1 MSTSSPTALSAHE
14 LLELSH
20 LNLAESLREHARWT
34 ALGAI
39 DERGDTL
46 RVLSATRFA
55 AGLFNATLCI
65 GPTPADPSAW
75 LAAQRTY
82 YANHQRGFTVY
93 LRGDRDAPIGEAC
106 AAAGL
111 ALAESPPGMACDR
124 PVASPSLASDLSI
137 EQVEDA
143 GAMRELVAVLASSYV
158 LLGLPES
165 ITHKVLG
172 EPDRML
178 GPHLTWFLARVNG
191 HAAAAA
197 MVLASHSIAGIY
209 WVGTRPDLRGRALG
223 EACTRVATNHAFAHG
238 ARAVVLQASRLGA
251 PVYTRIGYR
260 EITRYPWYVS
270 PRN

>member
-1 MSTSSPTALSAHE
+1 MLSADE

-39 DERGDTL
+39 DERADTL

-65 GPTPADPSAW
+65 GEAPGDPNAW
-75 LAAQRTY
+75 LAAQRTFFG
-82 YANHQRGFTVY
+82 NHQRGFTVY
-93 LRGDRDAPIGEAC
+93 LRGERDAPIGEAC
-106 AAAGL
+106 VAAGL
-111 ALAESPPGMACDR
+111 TLAESPPGMVCDQ
-124 PVASPSLASDLSI
+124 PIAPPALPSEVRI
-137 EQVEDA
+137 ERVQDEGV
-143 GAMRELVAVLASSYV
+143 MRELVAVLASSYV

-172 EPDRML
+172 EPARML
-178 GPHLTWFLARVNG
+178 RPHLTWFLARVNG
-191 HAAAAA
+191 QAAAAA
-197 MVLASHSIAGIY
+197 MVLASQSIAGIY

-223 EACTRVATNHAFAHG
+223 EACTRVATNHAFACG

-251 PVYTRIGYR
+251 PVYSRIGFR

-270 PRN
+270 PRS